1 MWSLACGVSLS
12 LSGGNSTRR
21 RRVWGTH
28 GDSEVGPGVNYEW
41 EQNNATRRGVE
52 WLAVLRQPPL
62 LGRAVRRGG
71 PRRRYNKTSGIKSH
85 TQRGILGR
93 SAPGKI
99 PGERVNLPVARQEG
113 DRFSRCPGILLV
125 AGLVECGR

>member
-1 MWSLACGVSLS
+1 MLTAKFQFYNFCLRQSTVPMVCGPSRVVSLA

-62 LGRAVRRGG
+62 LERAVRRGG

-85 TQRGILGR
+85 TQRGIQ
-93 SAPGKI
+93 
-99 PGERVNLPVARQEG
+99 RQVS
-113 DRFSRCPGILLV
+113 SR
-125 AGLVECGR
+125 